1 MVQPMAQNGAAE
13 SWDGEAN
20 AAVVARQ
27 SAEGSGTAGKTT
39 LLADGGGLYLRSGPT
54 AS

>member
-1 MVQPMAQNGAAE
+1 M
-13 SWDGEAN
+13 
-20 AAVVARQ
+20 ARQ
-27 SAEGSGTAGKTT
+27 TQRLSPGKVRKAAGSAGKTT